1 MTAEPDGS
9 LDELEQRL
17 AIDVAPDVAAKV
29 ETVAAAFVDRLIAA
43 PVGTPAFSR
52 SIRAVDGLGEREVRA
67 TTIIASR
74 FGDRPVRDVEDLLS
88 ERAALSR
95 HLDELRRTA
104 ARLIRRDKTDRR
116 SVDDFARDVEQVDE
130 RMRRLVEALDADRAV
145 LEADN
150 AALAQQERALWL
162 EIETLRQYALL
173 AGRLDD
179 LVSDRVDAVASSDPA
194 AAKALQ
200 LEALY
205 AIRRRRRDLLLQLA
219 VATQGY
225 AALRLIEQDNLEV
238 IWAIRSASSTTV
250 SALRTA
256 LLATHATSDRSA
268 EATSE
273 TTDALADVR
282 ETVEEMVRSLEEVDQ
297 RRRAAL
303 HEVRSTSAR
312 P

>member
-1 MTAEPDGS
+1 VTAEPEGS
-9 LDELEQRL
+9 LDELEERL
-17 AIDVAPDVAAKV
+17 AIGVAPDVAAKV
-29 ETVAAAFVDRLIAA
+29 ETVATQFVDRLIAA
-43 PVGTPAFSR
+43 PLGTPAFSR

-88 ERAALSR
+88 ERASLNR
-95 HLDELRRTA
+95 HLDELRNTA
-104 ARLIRRDKTDRR
+104 GRLARRDGEDRR
-116 SVDDFARDVEQVDE
+116 SVDEVARDVEQVED
-130 RMRRLVEALDADRAV
+130 RIRALVESLDADRAV
-145 LEADN
+145 LETDN
-150 AALAQQERALWL
+150 ATIAQQERALWR

-179 LVSDRVDAVASSDPA
+179 LVSDRVETVARSDPA

-238 IWAIRSASSTTV
+238 IWAIRAATSTTV

-256 LLATHATSDRSA
+256 LLATQATSERSD
-268 EATSE
+268 EVTSE
-273 TTDALADVR
+273 TTDALGQIR
-282 ETVEEMVRSLEEVDQ
+282 ETVEEMVRSLDEVDR

-303 HEVRSTSAR
+303 HEVRSPSAR